1 MKKEGKHM
9 DNLILTGWGWKEY
22 AVSAAVTLRA
32 LNGQADVMGM
42 SKRRLPEFLELEGR
56 GWKHIYLIGLSLGG
70 DEKRLAA
77 ALKSLRGTKV
87 TWVSALPMSDEQER
101 LIAPLL
107 DVRKVDGELFNGSLV
122 KAVGH
127 VFNVDVADVLP
138 YAVEG
143 GKVPK
148 SVPQYHELICAA
160 MYAYRNY
167 RDEEPYAQAIR
178 YLANGVREEAWCDK
192 ARKLVAHYR
201 RYGNRELIGNSQ
213 QMKNLRE
220 RINFVAANPDA
231 RVLILGESG
240 TGKETVALQI
250 HNRSSRRTDPF
261 YAFNC
266 ASVAP
271 QLLESCFFGHEKG
284 AFTGADKQ
292 KIGLFELA
300 NGGTLFLDEIGELP
314 LEAQGVLL
322 RVLEEGRF
330 MRVGG
335 TEEIET
341 DVRLITATNRNLPA
355 LVREGKF
362 REDLFMRLNV
372 VPLRIPPL
380 RERPEDIGAI
390 ADNWWFNHFRKH
402 LSDEQKA
409 ALAAYT
415 YPGNV
420 RELLNILERA
430 IVFKED
436 DFSKLIAEHRELN
449 GDLSAGGAGFVSD
462 NGKEAQ
468 DAADVPDDLDDAIR
482 RHVHRVFEKYA
493 RNVSKAA
500 AALNITRTTLRKWI
514 TGKEKR

>member
-1 MKKEGKHM
+1 MGT
-9 DNLILTGWGWKEY
+9 LVLTGWGWKEY
-22 AVSAAVTLRA
+22 AVAAAVALCGLDVRA
-32 LNGQADVMGM
+32 EVRGM
-42 SKRRLPEFLELEGR
+42 SKRRLPEFMEEEGGKWR
-56 GWKHIYLIGLSLGG
+56 EIVLIGLSLGG
-70 DEKRLAA
+70 DEARLAK
-77 ALKSLRGTKV
+77 ALKAHRKTKV
-87 TWVSALPMSDEQER
+87 VWISSLPMSGSQR
-101 LIAPLL
+101 AAIAPLVKVVQNEEGL
-107 DVRKVDGELFNGSLV
+107 FGGALVRLVGATFGVDSARF
-122 KAVGH
+122 
-127 VFNVDVADVLP
+127 LP

-143 GKVPK
+143 RKIPATI
-148 SVPQYHELICAA
+148 PRYHELINAA

-167 RDEEPYAQAIR
+167 RDRDSYATAIR
-178 YLANGVREEAWCDK
+178 YLAENVPECAWSAEMVR
-192 ARKLVAHYR
+192 LVEHYR
-201 RYGNRELIGNSQ
+201 RYGSRELIGNGEATRQ
-213 QMKNLRE
+213 LRE
-220 RINFVAANPDA
+220 RINLVAANPDA

-250 HNRSSRRTDPF
+250 HNRSSRRTEPF

-271 QLLESCFFGHEKG
+271 QLLESSFFGHEKG

-300 NGGTLFLDEIGELP
+300 NGGTLFLGELP

-322 RVLEEGRF
+322 RVLEKGRF

-341 DVRLITATNRNLPA
+341 DVRLITATNRNLPT

-409 ALAAYT
+409 ALAAYS

-430 IVFKED
+430 IVFKEE
-436 DFSKLIAEHRELN
+436 DFAKLIAEHQELN
-449 GDLSAGGAGFVSD
+449 IGLATGGAADGR
-462 NGKEAQ
+462 
-468 DAADVPDDLDDAIR
+468 AACPHAAAETDIPDDLDSAIR
-482 RHVHRVFEKYA
+482 AHVRRVFAKYGE
-493 RNVSKAA
+493 NVSKAA
-500 AALNITRTTLRKWI
+500 TALNITRTTLRKWL
-514 TGKEKR
+514 TEGTLPHA

>member
-1 MKKEGKHM
+1 M

-22 AVSAAVTLRA
+22 AVSAAVALRA

-56 GWKHIYLIGLSLGG
+56 AWKHIYLIGLSLGG
-70 DEKRLAA
+70 DEERLAA
-77 ALKSLRGTKV
+77 ALRSLRGTKV

-127 VFNVDVADVLP
+127 FFGMDVSGFLP
-138 YAVEG
+138 FAVEG
-143 GKVPK
+143 CKIPK
-148 SVPQYHELICAA
+148 SVPQYHELISAA

-167 RDEEPYAQAIR
+167 RNEKAYALAIR
-178 YLANGVREEAWCDK
+178 YLATGVREEAWSEE
-192 ARKLVAHYR
+192 AHRLVKHHR
-201 RYGNRELIGNSQ
+201 RYGSRELIGNSE
-213 QMKNLRE
+213 QMQILRE
-220 RINFVAANPDA
+220 RINFVATNPDA
-231 RVLILGESG
+231 RILILGESG

-250 HNRSSRRTDPF
+250 HNRSQRCKEPF

-266 ASVAP
+266 ASVSP

-330 MRVGG
+330 LRVGG

-341 DVRLITATNRNLPA
+341 DVRLVTATNRNLPA
-355 LVREGKF
+355 LVGEGKF

-402 LSDEQKA
+402 LTDAQKE
-409 ALAAYT
+409 ALAAYP

-430 IVFKED
+430 IVFKEN
-436 DFSKLIAEHRELN
+436 DFAKLITEHRELS
-449 GDLSAGGAGFVSD
+449 GDLCSGGRGATSLPGDGRAGSPLLA
-462 NGKEAQ
+462 
-468 DAADVPDDLDDAIR
+468 AADIPDCLDDAIR
-482 RHVHRVFEKYA
+482 RHVQHVFEKYS

-500 AALNITRTTLRKWI
+500 AALNITRTTLRKWL
-514 TGKEKR
+514 

>member
-1 MKKEGKHM
+1 MKKEDKHM

-22 AVSAAVTLRA
+22 AASAAVTLR
-32 LNGQADVMGM
+32 
-42 SKRRLPEFLELEGR
+42 
-56 GWKHIYLIGLSLGG
+56 IGLSLSG
-70 DEKRLAA
+70 DEERLAS
-77 ALKSLRGTKV
+77 ALKSLKRTKV

-127 VFNVDVADVLP
+127 VFNVDVADILP
-138 YAVEG
+138 YTVEG

-178 YLANGVREEAWCDK
+178 YLANGVREEAWSDK

-322 RVLEEGRF
+322 RILEEGRF

-402 LSDEQKA
+402 LSDEQKT
-409 ALAAYT
+409 ALEAYS
-415 YPGNV
+415 YPGNVRELLNILERAIVFSNV

-436 DFSKLIAEHRELN
+436 DFAKLIAEHQELN
-449 GDLSAGGAGFVSD
+449 GDHCSGGRGATALPGDGRAGSPLPAVD
-462 NGKEAQ
+462 
-468 DAADVPDDLDDAIR
+468 DIPDDLDDAIR

-500 AALNITRTTLRKWI
+500 TALNITRTTLRKWL
-514 TGKEKR
+514 

>member
-1 MKKEGKHM
+1 M

-70 DEKRLAA
+70 DEERLAA

-87 TWVSALPMSDEQER
+87 TWVSALPMNELQER
-101 LIAPLL
+101 LVAPFL
-107 DVRKVDGELFNGSLV
+107 DVREVDGELFNGSLV

-127 VFNVDVADVLP
+127 VFDVDVSEVLP
-138 YAVEG
+138 YAIEG
-143 GKVPK
+143 NKIPK
-148 SVPQYHELICAA
+148 SVPQYHELISAA

-167 RDEEPYAQAIR
+167 RNEKAYALAIR
-178 YLANGVREEAWCDK
+178 YLAAGVREEAWSDE
-192 ARKLVAHYR
+192 ARMLVKHYQ
-201 RYGNRELIGNSQ
+201 RYGNRELIGNSS

-220 RINFVAANPDA
+220 RINFVAANPDV

-250 HNRSSRRTDPF
+250 HNRSPRCKEQF

-266 ASVAP
+266 ASVSP
-271 QLLESCFFGHEKG
+271 QLLESSFFGHEKG
-284 AFTGADKQ
+284 AFTGADKK

-402 LSDEQKA
+402 LSDGQKA
-409 ALAAYT
+409 ALEAYS

-436 DFSKLIAEHRELN
+436 DFEKLVAEHQELN
-449 GDLSAGGAGFVSD
+449 GEICDGRAECPHAAASAD
-462 NGKEAQ
+462 I
-468 DAADVPDDLDDAIR
+468 PDDLDSAIR
-482 RHVHRVFEKYA
+482 AHVRRVFAKYGE
-493 RNVSKAA
+493 NISKAA
-500 AALNITRTTLRKWI
+500 IALKITRTTLRKWLAE
-514 TGKEKR
+514 GEAR

>member
-1 MKKEGKHM
+1 MKKAQNK
-9 DNLILTGWGWKEY
+9 NLILTGWGWKEY
-22 AVSAAVTLRA
+22 AVSAAVALRA
-32 LNGQADVMGM
+32 MNGQADVMGM
-42 SKRRLPEFLELEGR
+42 SKRRLPEFLEAEGVA
-56 GWKHIYLIGLSLGG
+56 WKRIFLIGLSLGG
-70 DEKRLAA
+70 DEARLAA
-77 ALKSLRGTKV
+77 ALKSLKGTKV
-87 TWVSALPMSDEQER
+87 VWVSALPMSEEQER

-107 DVRKVDGELFNGSLV
+107 DVRRVDGKLFGGSLV

-127 VFNVDVADVLP
+127 VFGVDVGRFLP
-138 YAVEG
+138 FAVEDA
-143 GKVPK
+143 KIPK
-148 SVPQYHELICAA
+148 SVPRYHELLSAA

-167 RDEEPYAQAIR
+167 RNEGAYAMAIR
-178 YLANGVREEAWCDK
+178 YLAAGICEEAWGEE
-192 ARKLVAHYR
+192 AHRIVKHYQ
-201 RYGNRELIGNSQ
+201 RYGNRELIGNSP
-213 QMKNLRE
+213 QMISLRE

-231 RVLILGESG
+231 RVLVLGESG
-240 TGKETVALQI
+240 TGKETVALQV
-250 HNRSSRRTDPF
+250 HNRSPRGREPF

-271 QLLESCFFGHEKG
+271 QLLESSFFGHEKG

-314 LEAQGVLL
+314 LEAQGILL

-341 DVRLITATNRNLPA
+341 DVRLITATNRNLPS
-355 LVREGKF
+355 LVREGRF

-390 ADNWWFNHFRKH
+390 ADNWWFNRFRKH
-402 LSDEQKA
+402 LSEEQKA
-409 ALAAYT
+409 ALAAYS

-420 RELLNILERA
+420 RELFNVLERA
-430 IVFKED
+430 VVFKEN
-436 DFSKLIAEHRELN
+436 DFARLVAEHRELYA
-449 GDLSAGGAGFVSD
+449 DLGESRSECSRIAVAAEIPD
-462 NGKEAQ
+462 NLDEAIKQ
-468 DAADVPDDLDDAIR
+468 HVR
-482 RHVHRVFEKYA
+482 RVYEKCS

-500 AALNITRTTLRKWI
+500 MALGITRTTLRRWL
-514 TGKEKR
+514 

>member
-1 MKKEGKHM
+1 MKKEDKHM

-70 DEKRLAA
+70 DEERLAA

-127 VFNVDVADVLP
+127 VFDVDVTDVLP
-138 YAVEG
+138 YAVEGVEG

-160 MYAYRNY
+160 MYAYRNN

-178 YLANGVREEAWCDK
+178 YLANGVREEAWSDK

-284 AFTGADKQ
+284 AFTGADKK

-409 ALAAYT
+409 ALEAYT

-436 DFSKLIAEHRELN
+436 DFAKLIAEHQELN
-449 GDLSAGGAGFVSD
+449 GNLSAGGAGSVSAK
-462 NGKEAQ
+462 GKEAQ
-468 DAADVPDDLDDAIR
+468 DAADIPDDLDDAIR

-500 AALNITRTTLRKWI
+500 TALNITRTTLRKWL
-514 TGKEKR
+514 

>member
-1 MKKEGKHM
+1 MKKEDKHM

-42 SKRRLPEFLELEGR
+42 SKRRLPEFLELEGH

-70 DEKRLAA
+70 DEERLAS
-77 ALKSLRGTKV
+77 ALKSLKRTKV
-87 TWVSALPMSDEQER
+87 TWVSALSMSDEQER

-127 VFNVDVADVLP
+127 VFNVDVADILP
-138 YAVEG
+138 YTVEG

-178 YLANGVREEAWCDK
+178 YLANGVREEAWSDK

-372 VPLRIPPL
+372 V
-380 RERPEDIGAI
+380 
-390 ADNWWFNHFRKH
+390 
-402 LSDEQKA
+402 
-409 ALAAYT
+409 AYS

-436 DFSKLIAEHRELN
+436 DFAKLIAEQQELN
-449 GDLSAGGAGFVSD
+449 GNLSSGGVGSVSAK
-462 NGKEAQ
+462 GKEAQ
-468 DAADVPDDLDDAIR
+468 GAADIPDDLDGAIR

-500 AALNITRTTLRKWI
+500 TALNITRTTLRKWL
-514 TGKEKR
+514 TAGG